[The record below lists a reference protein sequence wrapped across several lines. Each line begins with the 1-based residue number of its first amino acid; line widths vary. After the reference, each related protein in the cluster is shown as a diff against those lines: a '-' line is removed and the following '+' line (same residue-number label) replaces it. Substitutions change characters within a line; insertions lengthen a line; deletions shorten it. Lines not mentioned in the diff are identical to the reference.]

1 MVGAVGAVA
10 AEASFAQR
18 AFQPY
23 LDSGE
28 LPGVITVFHKD
39 GHEEISC
46 LGFADVAAQ
55 RPMSLDDVFQQCSQT
70 KGFCGVTVAQLIE
83 AGKVALDDP
92 IANYLPE
99 FKTLWVETANTNGV
113 RRLEQARQPLTLRHC
128 LTHTGGFPFEL
139 ANFTAMGGWSHRMP
153 LRSVAATAAATPL
166 LFEPGT
172 GVRYS
177 NIGIDVAAAVVE
189 VVTGQRWEDVVSERI
204 LKPLGMNATGFQ
216 PTDEQLK
223 TRIEIYR
230 VKKGKKAEHVPFCAS
245 MPPPFRGDRVFSS
258 AGAGLWTTAR
268 DQLKFY
274 KMLMNLGVGENGVRI
289 LKEETVRRLLAVSQR
304 PKSLSKDGY
313 SLGFV
318 APFADEADGWFGHGG
333 AWASQCL
340 VNGRRKE
347 LRMLVVQVVDAY
359 WPRTVCALAAEAFFR
374 QVEEK
379 ESRRA
384 AESAVL
390 NAVGNR
396 TLRTRRRCVRSS
408 LREVSATLNTEVLEE
423 GRHGGDVKFGTPC
436 LTNSVP
442 SVLNAVGNRALR
454 TQRLCVRSSARG
466 VSATLNTEV
475 LEEGRHGGDVRL
487 ETPCLSNSVTFV
499 LNAVGNQFQITRR
512 SNK

>member
-1 MVGAVGAVA
+1 MGGEVERYCSRRAAENAEVRVGALMKRLILSLFLVVVGMATSTA
-10 AEASFAQR
+10 AEANFAQR

-92 IANYLPE
+92 VANYLPE

-128 LTHTGGFPFEL
+128 LTHTGGFSFEL

-177 NIGIDVAAAVVE
+177 NVGIDVAAAVVE

-359 WPRTVCALAAEAFFR
+359 WPRTVCAQAAEAFFR

-379 ESRRA
+379 ASRFPSNDEFARLVTSGGGRGF
-384 AESAVL
+384 AEISRSHTEPRSHGVP
-390 NAVGNR
+390 
-396 TLRTRRRCVRSS
+396 VRYCDRERIDRFHPLS
-408 LREVSATLNTEVLEE
+408 LRASVSPCETSTEPTTARNASRS
-423 GRHGGDVKFGTPC
+423 GR
-436 LTNSVP
+436 VP
-442 SVLNAVGNRALR
+442 FRDCAK
-454 TQRLCVRSSARG
+454 
-466 VSATLNTEV
+466 
-475 LEEGRHGGDVRL
+475 
-487 ETPCLSNSVTFV
+487 
-499 LNAVGNQFQITRR
+499 R
-512 SNK
+512 SNPDGFRVLCGN

>member
-1 MVGAVGAVA
+1 MTVGAVGAVA
-10 AEASFAQR
+10 AEANFAQR

-92 IANYLPE
+92 VANYLPE

-177 NIGIDVAAAVVE
+177 NVGIDVAAAVVE

-359 WPRTVCALAAEAFFR
+359 WPRTVCAQAAEAFFR

-384 AESAVL
+384 AEPAEI
-390 NAVGNR
+390 
-396 TLRTRRRCVRSS
+396 RRS
-408 LREVSATLNTEVLEE
+408 T
-423 GRHGGDVKFGTPC
+423 
-436 LTNSVP
+436 
-442 SVLNAVGNRALR
+442 LR
-454 TQRLCVRSSARG
+454 TQRLCVRSSVRG

-475 LEEGRHGGDVRL
+475 LEEGSHGGDVKL
-487 ETPCLSNSVTFV
+487 ETPCLTNSVTSA
-499 LNAVGNQFQITRR
+499 LNAVGNRALRAQRLCVRSSARGEARR
-512 SNK
+512 GCEA